1 MAIKHMAT
9 EADTGHPGMQPA
21 SRPAPRLASIDAYR
35 GLVMLLM
42 MAEVLAIGKMARA
55 FPESAFWKL
64 LHWQQSHV
72 EWAGAVLHDMIQPSF
87 SFLAGV
93 SLPFAIAARVARGQ
107 SGWAMFGHAAWRS
120 LLLVA
125 LGIWLRSIGRP
136 QTYFTFEDTL
146 SQIGLGY
153 IFLFLLGLHSMRVQW
168 MAFVVICVG
177 YWAAFALYPL
187 PGLDFNWSVAGVPQD
202 WPHHAQGFAAHWNKN
217 TNLAWA
223 FDRWFLNLF
232 PREKVFTNNGGG
244 YATLSF
250 IPTLATMI
258 LGLIAGGWLRSNA
271 TTPQKLARFCIAG
284 MVGIVLGLALDW
296 LGICPNVKR
305 IWTPGW
311 VLFSGGWCFLSLAA
325 FHAVVDVKNL
335 RAWAFPLIV
344 IGANAIAAYLIA
356 HLFEHFLIESLNT
369 NLGWLL
375 NPLMPYDPFARGAL
389 VLFIF
394 WLILFWMYRG
404 KIFLKV

>member
-1 MAIKHMAT
+1 MAG
-9 EADTGHPGMQPA
+9 EADAGLPGMQVESAKP
-21 SRPAPRLASIDAYR
+21 SVPRLASIDAYR

-42 MAEVLAIGKMARA
+42 MAEVLAIGKVARA
-55 FPESAFWKL
+55 LPESGFWQFL
-64 LHWQQSHV
+64 LWQQSHV
-72 EWAGAVLHDMIQPSF
+72 EWAGAVLHDLIQPSF

-93 SLPFAIAARVARGQ
+93 SLPFAIAARAARGQ
-107 SGWAMFGHAAWRS
+107 SFWRMFGHAAWRS
-120 LLLVA
+120 LLLVV
-125 LGIWLRSIGRP
+125 LGIWLRSIGRS

-153 IFLFLLGLHSMRVQW
+153 IFLFLLGLRSMRVQW
-168 MAFVVICVG
+168 IAFVIICVG
-177 YWAAFALYPL
+177 YWAAFAWYPL
-187 PGLDFNWSVAGVPQD
+187 PGPDFNWSAAGVPPD
-202 WPHHAQGFAAHWNKN
+202 WAHHAQGFAAHWNKN

-232 PREKVFTNNGGG
+232 PREGVFTNNAGG

-250 IPTLATMI
+250 IPTLGTMI
-258 LGLIAGGWLRSNA
+258 LGLIAGGWLQSNISDRA
-271 TTPQKLARFCIAG
+271 KLGRFLIAG
-284 MVGIVLGLALDW
+284 VAGLILGLAMHW

-311 VLFSGGWCFLSLAA
+311 VFFSGGWCFLFMAA
-325 FHAVVDVKNL
+325 FHAIVDVKNL

-369 NLGWLL
+369 NFGWFLK
-375 NPLMPYDPFARGAL
+375 PLTPYDPFIRGAL
-389 VLFIF
+389 VLVIF
-394 WLILFWMYRG
+394 WLILLWMYRR
-404 KIFLKV
+404 KVFLKV